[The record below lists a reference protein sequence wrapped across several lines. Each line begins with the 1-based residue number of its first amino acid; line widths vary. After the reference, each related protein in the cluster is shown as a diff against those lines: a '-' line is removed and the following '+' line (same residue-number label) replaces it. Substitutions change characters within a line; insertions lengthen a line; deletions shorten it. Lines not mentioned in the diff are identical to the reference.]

1 MDEPNERLRFGLT
14 LQGVEPPVI
23 FAEQVRGLEAQG
35 FSHLWVTDSS
45 LHARYVY
52 AYLTLAALNSR
63 RLQIGPGVTHPYTR
77 HPAITANAIATIDE
91 ISGGRAMLGLGTGDR
106 PTAEL
111 GFTPARI
118 QVMREMIGLVR
129 RLFAGEVV
137 DHDGTFRLAQARL
150 HYRQRD
156 RLPIFVAC
164 SGPRM
169 LRLAG
174 ELADGVIVQCGVFPG
189 AVEWAMQHLGE
200 GAARVGRSLDDLQV
214 WVMACGVI
222 SDDQDWARQNSR
234 TMAAWFAQTAPHTC
248 QLAGLDRGLVERIQE
263 AYSGGEF
270 HHAQAAAALV
280 PPEMVELF
288 TLGGTPAQARARL
301 EQLRDS
307 GVQAINYMPT
317 GPERAASLANFVQHV
332 VAPLTAAPAAT
343 EAA

>member
-1 MDEPNERLRFGLT
+1 MDHTAGRLRFGLT
-14 LQGVEPPVI
+14 LQGVEPPAA

-52 AYLTLAALNSR
+52 AYLTLAAINSQQ
-63 RLQIGPGVTHPYTR
+63 LQLGPGVTHPFTR

-111 GFTPARI
+111 GFSPARI
-118 QVMREMIGLVR
+118 QTMREMIDVVR
-129 RLFAGEVV
+129 RLFAGETL
-137 DHDGTFRLAQARL
+137 DHDGAFRLVQARL
-150 HYRQRD
+150 HYRLRD
-156 RLPIFVAC
+156 HLPIFVAC

-174 ELADGVIVQCGVFPG
+174 EVADGVIVQCGVFAG
-189 AVEWAMQHLGE
+189 AIEWALQHVGE
-200 GAARVGRSLDDLQV
+200 GAARVGRSLSDLQV
-214 WVMACGVI
+214 WVMACGAI
-222 SDDQDWARQNSR
+222 SDDQEWALKSSR
-234 TMAAWFAQTAPHTC
+234 TMAAWFAQTAPHCC
-248 QLAGLDRGLVERIQE
+248 QLAGIDRGLVERIQE

-270 HHAQAAAALV
+270 HDAQAAAALV

-288 TLGGTPAQARARL
+288 TVGGTPAEASARL
-301 EQLRDS
+301 EQLRQI

-317 GPERAASLANFVQHV
+317 GPERAVSLANFVQHV
-332 VAPLTAAPAAT
+332 MAPLAAAPAAQG
-343 EAA
+343 A